1 MKTEDFV
8 ARVQQSESLS
18 SRTEAERWVAAVLTS
33 LSHLLPDSETRRHF
47 VSQLPGR
54 LKSRLLDEAP
64 RSLLMDRDAFLQHLG
79 SGLGTHAP
87 AAKTALRAVY
97 GVLKQAVSAGE
108 IADFEA
114 HIPKDIAALL
124 ERSP

>member
-1 MKTEDFV
+1 MKMEDFV
-8 ARVQQSESLS
+8 ARIQDSGALANPK
-18 SRTEAERWVAAVLTS
+18 EAEQWAAAVLIS

-54 LKSRLLDEAP
+54 LKARLLEEPP
-64 RSLLMDRDAFLQHLG
+64 RSLQMDRDAFLQHLG
-79 SGLGTHAP
+79 SALGTHAP
-87 AAKTALRAVY
+87 GAEAALHAVY

-114 HIPKDIAALL
+114 HLPKDLAVLL
-124 ERSP
+124 ERGA